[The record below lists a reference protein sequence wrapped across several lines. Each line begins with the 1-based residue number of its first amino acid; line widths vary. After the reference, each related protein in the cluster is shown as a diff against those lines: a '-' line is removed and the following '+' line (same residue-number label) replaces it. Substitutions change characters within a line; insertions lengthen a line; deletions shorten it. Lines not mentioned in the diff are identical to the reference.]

1 MSHPA
6 PPASASQDTSPA
18 SGAGNGLLFRRV
30 IWGVVLGMAIYVG
43 FALWADARQ
52 VGAAFGRYAWWTT
65 GAGLALAAAN
75 YGLRFWRWQ
84 YYLRRLGLHVPR
96 TDSGLVFLSGF
107 ALTVTPGKLGEA
119 LKSVLLRQSHG
130 IAVAR
135 TAPIVF
141 VERLTDL
148 AGLLALA
155 AVGAFSFPVDRKFL
169 VAGAAVVG
177 LGLLFASVESLARP
191 LIATVS
197 KVRGLHRMAGSLQ
210 QAYESAA
217 HLLRPA
223 PLLYATVIS
232 AVAWACE
239 CWAFCLIVNG
249 FSGAHIGAQSGTFI
263 YAAMTIAGALSFLP
277 GGLGVTEAGMLAMLV
292 KFGTGIDRGTAAA
305 ATVLTRIV
313 TLWFAVVVGLVA
325 LALYARH
332 RRLAPAPAARP
343 QSDITVA

>member
-1 MSHPA
+1 MSAPHSGLPAAA
-6 PPASASQDTSPA
+6 PPAS
-18 SGAGNGLLFRRV
+18 GLLLRRV
-30 IWGVVLGMAIYVG
+30 LWGVVLGMGIYVG

-52 VGAAFGRYAWWTT
+52 VTAALRQYAWWTT
-65 GAGLALAAAN
+65 AVGLALAAAN

-84 YYLRRLGLHVPR
+84 IYLRTLGLHVPAAESLR
-96 TDSGLVFLSGF
+96 VFLSGF

-119 LKSVLLRQSHG
+119 LKSILLRQSRG
-130 IAVAR
+130 IPVAR

-155 AVGAFSFPVDRKFL
+155 AVGAFSFPVDRRFL
-169 VAGAAVVG
+169 VAGAAVVA

-191 LIATVS
+191 VMLLLA
-197 KVRGLHRMAGSLQ
+197 KVPGLKRAAGSLEE
-210 QAYESAA
+210 AYQTSAR
-217 HLLRPA
+217 LLRPG
-223 PLLYATVIS
+223 PLLLATLLS

-239 CWAFCLIVNG
+239 CLAFCLIVDG
-249 FSGAHIGAQSGTFI
+249 FAGAHIGLQAGTFI

-292 KFGTGIDRGTAAA
+292 RFGSGIDRGTAAA

-313 TLWFAVVVGLVA
+313 TLWFAVIVGLIA
-325 LALYARH
+325 LAWHGRSARQ
-332 RRLAPAPAARP
+332 APSRDSAGPDRDA
-343 QSDITVA
+343 TVA